1 MKVKKIKEYL
11 IIIVKVI
18 KLSYLSSKIYT
29 ILLWGLNIL
38 IGIAIPVSTL
48 IWSEFIDTAAIGI
61 LNNEWK
67 KAALWIVVY
76 SVFLFTQ
83 NVFNIIND
91 YVESILSAK
100 LNIFTTDK
108 IMKCI
113 SDLPMDYFDSSENY
127 DKIQKVNT
135 ESNIR
140 SMSIIKTLINLI
152 QGSITMIGTVIILL
166 QINWLILV
174 ILFFLCVPTLV
185 LSLNLSFEKY
195 NVYNIRVKDMRFIS
209 FLKNMMTEYEN
220 IKELRVNLS
229 SGFFINYINKKY
241 SEFLKVDK
249 KIQRKY
255 SVKMIGMD
263 YIEQIIICII
273 RIYLLINVIVKKMSI
288 GNLSLYINSIDSFRN
303 SVITILNTM
312 ASIYEDGL
320 YVNNLFEFLKIKEK
334 ITKDNG
340 ICIKEINKIEFR
352 HVWFKYPNTEKYILK
367 NINFIIEKG
376 KSYSLVGLNGSGKTT
391 IIKLILNLYTP
402 VQGEI
407 LINDINL
414 SCIDMDGYLSKIG
427 VVFQDFMKYPLTVH
441 ENISIASVRQMNN
454 RNNIEKAAKLS
465 GADRFIDK
473 LPQKYDTPL
482 FREWDDGVQ
491 LSMGQWQKIAISR
504 AFLEEFP
511 VIILDEPTAS
521 LDAYAEFELYK
532 KFKSIVKNKTSI
544 LIAHRFSTIKLADVI
559 FVLKNGTIIESGSHD
574 ELLKLNGE
582 YAYLYKI
589 QSDAYVSK

>member
-1 MKVKKIKEYL
+1 ME
-11 IIIVKVI
+11 VKV
-18 KLSYLSSKIYT
+18 
-29 ILLWGLNIL
+29 
-38 IGIAIPVSTL
+38 
-48 IWSEFIDTAAIGI
+48 
-61 LNNEWK
+61 
-67 KAALWIVVY
+67 
-76 SVFLFTQ
+76 
-83 NVFNIIND
+83 
-91 YVESILSAK
+91 
-100 LNIFTTDK
+100 
-108 IMKCI
+108 
-113 SDLPMDYFDSSENY
+113 
-127 DKIQKVNT
+127 
-135 ESNIR
+135 
-140 SMSIIKTLINLI
+140 
-152 QGSITMIGTVIILL
+152 
-166 QINWLILV
+166 
-174 ILFFLCVPTLV
+174 
-185 LSLNLSFEKY
+185 
-195 NVYNIRVKDMRFIS
+195 
-209 FLKNMMTEYEN
+209 
-220 IKELRVNLS
+220 
-229 SGFFINYINKKY
+229 
-241 SEFLKVDK
+241 
-249 KIQRKY
+249 
-255 SVKMIGMD
+255 
-263 YIEQIIICII
+263 
-273 RIYLLINVIVKKMSI
+273 NVIVKKMSI

>member
-209 FLKNMMTEYEN
+209 FLKNMMTEYGN

>member
-273 RIYLLINVIVKKMSI
+273 RIYLLINVIVEKMSI

>member
-1 MKVKKIKEYL
+1 MKVKKIREH
-11 IIIVKVI
+11 IIVIAKVI
-18 KLSYLSSKIYT
+18 KLSYLSSKTYT
-29 ILLWGLNIL
+29 IFLWGINIL
-38 IGIAIPVSTL
+38 IGIAIPISTL
-48 IWSEFIDTAAIGI
+48 IWSKFIDTAAIGI
-61 LNNEWK
+61 LNSEWK
-67 KAALWIVVY
+67 KAALWIGVY
-76 SVFLFTQ
+76 SIFLFTQ
-83 NVFNIIND
+83 NVLNIIND

-152 QGSITMIGTVIILL
+152 QGSITMIGTVIILF
-166 QINWLILV
+166 QVNWVLLV

-185 LSLNLSFEKY
+185 LSLNLSLEKY
-195 NVYNIRVKDMRFIS
+195 SVYNTRVKDMRFIS

-229 SGFFINYINKKY
+229 SGFFINYINEKY
-241 SEFLKVDK
+241 GEFLKVDK
-249 KIQRKY
+249 KIQSKY

-263 YIEQIIICII
+263 FIEQIIICIM
-273 RIYLLINVIVKKMSI
+273 RMYLLINVIIRKMSI
-288 GNLSLYINSIDSFRN
+288 GKLSLYINSIDGFRN

-320 YVNNLFEFLKIKEK
+320 YVNSLFEFLKINKNITKEK
-334 ITKDNG
+334 G
-340 ICIKEINKIEFR
+340 IYIKEINKIEFR
-352 HVWFKYPNTEKYILK
+352 HVWFKYPNTEKYILEDL
-367 NINFIIEKG
+367 NFVIERG

-407 LINDINL
+407 LVNDINL
-414 SCIDMDGYLSKIG
+414 SCIDIDGYLSKIG

-473 LPQKYDTPL
+473 LPRKYDTPL

-504 AFLEEFP
+504 AFLEDFP

-532 KFKSIVKNKTSI
+532 KFKSIVENKTSI

-559 FVLKNGTIIESGSHD
+559 YVLKNGTIIESGSHD

-589 QSDAYVSK
+589 QSDAYVCK